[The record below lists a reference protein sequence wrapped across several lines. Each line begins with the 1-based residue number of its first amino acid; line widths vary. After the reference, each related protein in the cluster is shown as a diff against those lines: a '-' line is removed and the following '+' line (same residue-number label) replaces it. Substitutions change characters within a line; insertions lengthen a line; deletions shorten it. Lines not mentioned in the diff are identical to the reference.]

1 MTDWILMNLTNLTAA
16 LSKIKDAGR
25 VAVLTGAGISA
36 ESGVPTFRGTG
47 GYWKNY
53 KAEELATPEAFQA
66 NPELVW
72 EWDSMRREVCA
83 KANPNSG
90 HKVIA
95 EMESRYKEFLLI
107 TQNVDGLHRRAGSN
121 KMQEIHGCINDAR
134 CTFCN
139 QVFPLPPIELT
150 PKLPACPDCGSLARP
165 HIVWFG
171 ESYFPGMLEDC
182 NEFTKFADLIFIIGT
197 SGMISAPMNIALA
210 AIRRGA
216 YSIEINPE
224 RSTITPNV
232 SLYIQESAGKA
243 LTEIWKHLN

>member
-1 MTDWILMNLTNLTAA
+1 
-16 LSKIKDAGR
+16 
-25 VAVLTGAGISA
+25 
-36 ESGVPTFRGTG
+36 
-47 GYWKNY
+47 
-53 KAEELATPEAFQA
+53 
-66 NPELVW
+66 
-72 EWDSMRREVCA
+72 
-83 KANPNSG
+83 
-90 HKVIA
+90 
-95 EMESRYKEFLLI
+95 
-107 TQNVDGLHRRAGSN
+107 
-121 KMQEIHGCINDAR
+121 
-134 CTFCN
+134 
-139 QVFPLPPIELT
+139 IELT

>member
-1 MTDWILMNLTNLTAA
+1 MNLTAA

-72 EWDSMRREVCA
+72 EWYSMRREICG
-83 KANPNSG
+83 KAEPNAG

-95 EMESRYKEFLLI
+95 ELESYCKEFLLI
-107 TQNVDGLHRRAGSN
+107 TQNVDGLHRRAGS
-121 KMQEIHGCINDAR
+121 KRMKEIHGCIDEAR

-139 QVFPLPPIELT
+139 QVFSLPPLDRT
-150 PKLPACPDCGSLARP
+150 PKLPTCPDCGSLARP

-182 NEFTKFADLIFIIGT
+182 HEFTKFADLIFIVGT